1 MLLLL
6 AGLLA
11 GLICGTGVWLCS
23 DSHRLGLAVG
33 ISVAV
38 TADVCL
44 AATLII
50 NANQLPCPGA

>member
-6 AGLLA
+6 AGLISGALA
-11 GLICGTGVWLCS
+11 GTGTWLCS
-23 DSHRLGLAVG
+23 NSLRLGLAVG

-50 NANQLPCPGA
+50 NTNQLPCAGA